1 MSGIYFIVLSLSS
14 VAIYTILACILKIFA
29 TINKKEQ
36 TEGVIIEEEKYRMME
51 FFLKYYIDGKEYLKH
66 IPRREIDGLYSAG
79 EMVDVSY
86 NAKYPEKAILTVSKS
101 SDISACILICIVV
114 IGLVIATIHT
124 ILK

>member
-1 MSGIYFIVLSLSS
+1 MLGIYFIILSLSS
-14 VAIYTILACILKIFA
+14 VAIYIILACVLKIIA
-29 TINKKEQ
+29 TIKKKEQ
-36 TEGVIIEEEKYRMME
+36 TQGIIVEEEKYGVVE
-51 FFLKYYIDGKEYLKH
+51 LFLKYYIDGKEYLTH
-66 IPRREIDGLYSAG
+66 IPRREIESLYSVG

-114 IGLVIATIHT
+114 IGLVIATIHS